1 MLGTLF
7 LLVGCVGFFV
17 ICGAIYIFSLL
28 LFSRR
33 RRMGYG
39 YSRRR
44 AFFPRFFGRSFEGE
58 DFYERRSHYEHRPQY
73 EHHHEHHGGGG
84 FGGGHHHGGGGGFDG
99 GHGGH
104 H

>member
-7 LLVGCVGFFV
+7 LLAGCVGFFV
-17 ICGAIYIFSLL
+17 ICGAIYLFSLL

-39 YSRRR
+39 YPRRR
-44 AFFPRFFGRSFEGE
+44 SFFPRSFGRSFMNG
-58 DFYERRSHYEHRPQY
+58 DFYERSS
-73 EHHHEHHGGGG
+73 HHEHHHHHGGGGGG
-84 FGGGHHHGGGGGFDG
+84 FGGGH
-99 GHGGH
+99 GGH